1 MLHPLITVIAICFMG
16 SAALIPVMYLGING
30 DDSLVF
36 IVITA
41 IFGTSITDI
50 FWMWLAR
57 RLGQKKIEQI
67 WIIKNN
73 LDHFRKIESS
83 VKKHGVK
90 MLFFSKFIQG
100 AGIASQVA
108 AGVFKIPWIR
118 AISANFLGAVSWTTI
133 VYFLAKRASSLS
145 ILEENIT
152 AIKFGFLLI
161 FIAFLLFNIFYYFK
175 NRNPEGHR
183 DI

>member
-1 MLHPLITVIAICFMG
+1 MG
-16 SAALIPVMYLGING
+16 SAALIPVMYLGIKG
-30 DDSLVF
+30 EDSLTF
-36 IVITA
+36 IIITA
-41 IFGTSITDI
+41 IFGTFLTDV

-57 RLGQKKIEQI
+57 KLGQEKVERI

-73 LDHFRKIESS
+73 LDNFRKIESS

-108 AGVFKIPWIR
+108 AGVFKISWVK

-133 VYFLAKRASSLS
+133 VYFLAKSASSLS

-152 AIKFGFLLI
+152 AIKFGFILI
-161 FIAFLLFNIFYYFK
+161 FIMFLLFNVFYYFK
-175 NRNPEGHR
+175 NRNSESHR
-183 DI
+183 NI